1 MTDKGRILVVDDHQ
15 RNREICE
22 ENLEMEGYRI
32 LLAENGKEGLHIAR
46 LEGPDL
52 ILLDIMMPEMNGYEM
67 LEELKSDEQ
76 LKDIPVLMLTA
87 KASTAD
93 VVQALNLGA
102 NDYLKKPFDID
113 ELVARADTLV
123 RLKKAEDQLK
133 QSISRMEHQAALG
146 IQAAGAAHDLSNV
159 LGVLSYHQII
169 EHALEN
175 ILARQTE
182 KQKDELTRDFQVI
195 QKACH
200 NLHEATELGITLCN
214 AFTSFARADGQRVQ
228 SIVPFISAPLD
239 MFRRRFRSK
248 NIEVHTDLPQV
259 QPIRCDSGQIQRI
272 ILNLLEN
279 AIYALEQNNKNERK
293 LGILLRG
300 EEDEVV
306 LTVSDT
312 GPGIPE
318 EVLPRIFDYQF
329 TTKGQ
334 KGSGIGLD
342 TVRKIVESHSGRIDV
357 QSEAGHGTTF
367 TVAFPSAKIK

>member
-1 MTDKGRILVVDDHQ
+1 MTEKGSILVVDDHQ
-15 RNREICE
+15 RNREICQ
-22 ENLEMEGYRI
+22 ENLEMEDYHI
-32 LLAENGKEGLHIAR
+32 FLAENGREGLRIAR
-46 LEGPDL
+46 LEQPDL

-67 LEELKSDEQ
+67 LERLKADPELQ
-76 LKDIPVLMLTA
+76 DIPILMLTA

-102 NDYLKKPFDID
+102 NDYLRKPFDID
-113 ELVARADTLV
+113 ELVARVDTLV
-123 RLKKAEDQLK
+123 SLKRAKDQLK

-182 KQKDELTRDFQVI
+182 EQKEKLDPDFRTI

-200 NLHEATELGITLCN
+200 NLNEATELGITLCN
-214 AFTSFARADGQRVQ
+214 GFTSFARADGKRVQ

-259 QPIRCDSGQIQRI
+259 RPIHCDSGQIQRI

-279 AIYALEQNNKNERK
+279 AIYALEQKENKERK
-293 LGILLRG
+293 LDIGLQES
-300 EEDEVV
+300 EEEVI

-312 GPGIPE
+312 GPGISE
-318 EVLPRIFDYQF
+318 EVLPRIFDYLF

-334 KGSGIGLD
+334 QGSGIGLD
-342 TVRKIVESHSGRIDV
+342 TVRKIVESHSGRIQV
-357 QSEAGHGTTF
+357 QTELGQGTTF
-367 TVAFPSAKIK
+367 TVAFPSAAAE